1 MLEEPG
7 AGTREGQ
14 ASTRRDDVQ
23 VLVGGVRGAG
33 GAGDVADLRCPV
45 NPSRLF
51 ARLRGPVIVEGN
63 LIEVACRDC
72 RRGRRVRVLHRFDVL
87 GNLVETVE
95 VSLE

>member
-1 MLEEPG
+1 MEDGSGEG
-7 AGTREGQ
+7 A
-14 ASTRRDDVQ
+14 
-23 VLVGGVRGAG
+23 
-33 GAGDVADLRCPV
+33 DVAELRCPV

-72 RRGRRVRVLHRFDVL
+72 RRGRRVQVLHRFDVL

-95 VSLE
+95 NVLG